1 MPLPLPENEASR
13 LGALWSYRILDTPPE
28 ERFDDLARLAAYVC
42 GTPIGLIGLID
53 NSREWFK
60 SRVGWEVSEIPRE
73 ASIGT
78 YAILQPEVLVVSDT
92 LKDKRFARYQ
102 MATRAGVRFYA
113 GAPLLT
119 PERYALGTLC
129 VMDHVPRALTEG
141 QGRMLWTLARQ
152 VMAHLEDQRGLG
164 SNPGTE
170 SHERYRR
177 FFESSVVGFY
187 RTTLDGQVLDCNPAF
202 VRIMGYGSREEL
214 LACHALE
221 FYFSS
226 SDRQDFLEQCRSLG
240 SLTNFASRL
249 RRKDGS
255 AVWVLE
261 NVKPVLGPDGAPTM
275 IEGTLVDISQQK
287 FAEMARSHAE
297 KALTD
302 SETRY
307 RRLFETAKDGI
318 LILDFQTGQI
328 ADVNPYL
335 IEMLGYT
342 HADFVGKKLWEIGPF
357 KDIPAARSAF
367 RELQQKGVIR
377 YEDLP
382 LETKDGRRISV
393 EFVSNVYNVD
403 GMRVAQCNIRDITE
417 RVRAEAALKMSETQH
432 RSLIDGAGHG
442 ICRAT
447 LEGRFVEVN
456 PALVAMLGY
465 SAAEEILKLNL
476 AQDVFAEPEEGLRL
490 MHKWQLIGKIDEEV
504 QWRRAD
510 QRLITVRLNVRVLGG
525 EQGMA
530 GLEVIAVD
538 VTERRAL
545 EEQMRQALKIEAV
558 GQLAGGMAHEFNNYL
573 GIVLGYS
580 DLLLEEAG
588 ATEGLRRNVAEIKA
602 ATQRAAS
609 LTRQLLA
616 LSRQQVLEPKVLDV
630 NAVVWE
636 THKLLRRLIP
646 ENIDLVPMLEP
657 NLQPVKVDPAQIQQ
671 ILINLVVNARDA
683 MPEGGKV
690 VIETANV
697 ELDEEY
703 AGRHIEVQP
712 GDYVMLAVSDNG
724 SGIDEPTQARIFEPF
739 FTTKQEGK
747 GTGLGLSTVYG
758 IVRQSG
764 GHITVESA
772 LGEGTR
778 FRIYLPPTA
787 TAELEVKAQEDETTP
802 MQTEILSGTETV
814 LVVEDQPALLRL
826 ISVCLG
832 KRGYT
837 VLAAEDGAE
846 ALRILENNPGEID
859 LVVSDIMMPKVNG
872 LELMKKA
879 TLLRPEMRFLF
890 ISGYAED
897 TIGRTAHLPPDAG
910 YLEKPF
916 LPIELARKV
925 RELLNESDAGRRGAG
940 KTA

>member
-1 MPLPLPENEASR
+1 MQSPLPGNEAGRSR
-13 LGALWSYRILDTPPE
+13 VLWNYRILDTPPE
-28 ERFDDLARLAAYVC
+28 ERFDDLVRVATYIC
-42 GTPIGLIGLID
+42 GTPIGLVGLID
-53 NSREWFK
+53 AGREWFK
-60 SRVGWEVSEIPRE
+60 SRVGWDLSEIPRE
-73 ASIGT
+73 ISFGT
-78 YAILQPEVLVVSDT
+78 HTITQPDVLIVSDT
-92 LKDKRFARYQ
+92 LKDERFVRNQ
-102 MATRAGVRFYA
+102 LATQAGVRFYA

-119 PERYALGTLC
+119 PEGYALGTLS
-129 VMDHVPRALTEG
+129 VMDYVPRALTG
-141 QGRMLWTLARQ
+141 VQTRILWALARQ
-152 VMAHLEDQRGLG
+152 VMAHLEDRRDLG
-164 SNPGTE
+164 SNPE
-170 SHERYRR
+170 RDSYERYRR

-187 RTTLDGQVLDCNPAF
+187 RTTLDGQLLDCNPAF
-202 VRIMGYGSREEL
+202 VRIMGYVSREEL

-221 FYFSS
+221 FYFSPS
-226 SDRQDFLEQCRSLG
+226 ERQEFLEQCLTLG

-255 AVWVLE
+255 SVWVLE
-261 NVKPVLGPDGAPTM
+261 NVETVPGRGGTPAM

-287 FAEMARSHAE
+287 SAETAHN
-297 KALTD
+297 KAQQALED

-318 LILDFQTGQI
+318 LILDFKTGQI
-328 ADVNPYL
+328 ADVNPFL

-342 HADFVGKKLWEIGPF
+342 HSEFVGKKLWEIGPF
-357 KDIPAARSAF
+357 KDIPASRSAF
-367 RELQQKGVIR
+367 SALQTKGVIR

-382 LETKDGRRISV
+382 LETKDGRRINV
-393 EFVSNVYNVD
+393 EFVSNVYPVD
-403 GMRVAQCNIRDITE
+403 GTQVVQCNVRDITE
-417 RVRAEAALKMSETQH
+417 RVQAEAALKISETHH
-432 RSLIDGAGHG
+432 RSVFEGAVHG
-442 ICRAT
+442 IYRGT
-447 LEGRFVEVN
+447 LDGRFLDVN

-465 SAAEEILKLNL
+465 SSTEEVLKLSVS
-476 AQDVFAEPEEGLRL
+476 QDVFAEPEEGLRL
-490 MHKWQLIGKIDEEV
+490 LHKWQVTAEIEEEV
-504 QWRRAD
+504 QWKRRD
-510 QRLITVRLNVRVLGG
+510 QRLITVRLSGRVLGS
-525 EQGMA
+525 EHQRPA
-530 GLEVIAVD
+530 GLEVIAED

-545 EEQMRQALKIEAV
+545 EEQLRQAQKIEPV

-580 DLLLEEAG
+580 ELLLEEAG
-588 ATEGLRRNVAEIKA
+588 TTEGLRRNVAEIKA
-602 ATQRAAS
+602 ATQRTAS

-616 LSRQQVLEPKVLDV
+616 LSRRQVLEPKVLDV

-646 ENIDLVPMLEP
+646 GNIDLVPVLEP
-657 NLQPVKVDPAQIQQ
+657 NLQQVKVDPAQIQQ

-683 MPEGGKV
+683 MPQGGKV

-703 AGRHIEVQP
+703 AGRHIEVRP
-712 GDYVMLAVSDNG
+712 GRYVMLAVSDNG
-724 SGIDEPTQARIFEPF
+724 SGIDEQTQARIFEPF
-739 FTTKQEGK
+739 FTTKQKGK

-772 LGEGTR
+772 LREGSR

-787 TAELEVKAQEDETTP
+787 VTELKVEDETP
-802 MQTEILSGTETV
+802 PLETEILSGTETV
-814 LVVEDQPALLRL
+814 LVVEDEPALRRL
-826 ISVCLG
+826 ISVSLE

-837 VLAAEDGAE
+837 VLAAEDGTE
-846 ALRILENNPGEID
+846 AIRILENNPGEID
-859 LVVSDIMMPKVNG
+859 LVVSDIMMPKLNG
-872 LELMKKA
+872 LELRKKA
-879 TLLRPEMRFLF
+879 TLLRPDMRFLF

-897 TIGRTAHLPPDAG
+897 TIGRTAHLPQDAG

-925 RELLNESDAGRRGAG
+925 RALLNETDVERGSTG

>member
-1 MPLPLPENEASR
+1 MQSPLPGNEAGRSR
-13 LGALWSYRILDTPPE
+13 VLWNYRILDTPPE
-28 ERFDDLARLAAYVC
+28 ERFDDLVRVATYIC
-42 GTPIGLIGLID
+42 GTPIGLVGLID
-53 NSREWFK
+53 AGREWFK
-60 SRVGWEVSEIPRE
+60 SRVGWDLSEIPRE
-73 ASIGT
+73 ISFGT
-78 YAILQPEVLVVSDT
+78 HTITQPDVLIVSDT
-92 LKDKRFARYQ
+92 LKDERFVRNQ
-102 MATRAGVRFYA
+102 LATQAGVRFYA

-119 PERYALGTLC
+119 PEGYALGTLS
-129 VMDHVPRALTEG
+129 VMDYVPRALTG
-141 QGRMLWTLARQ
+141 VQTRILWALARQ
-152 VMAHLEDQRGLG
+152 VMAHLEDRRDLG
-164 SNPGTE
+164 SNPE
-170 SHERYRR
+170 RDSYERYRR

-187 RTTLDGQVLDCNPAF
+187 RTTLDGQLLDCNPAF
-202 VRIMGYGSREEL
+202 VRIMGYVSREEL

-221 FYFSS
+221 FYFSPS
-226 SDRQDFLEQCRSLG
+226 ERQEFLEQCLTLG

-255 AVWVLE
+255 SVWVLE
-261 NVKPVLGPDGAPTM
+261 NVETVPGRGGTPAM

-287 FAEMARSHAE
+287 SAETAHN
-297 KALTD
+297 KAQQALED

-318 LILDFQTGQI
+318 LILDFKTGQI
-328 ADVNPYL
+328 ADVNPFL

-342 HADFVGKKLWEIGPF
+342 HSEFVGKKLWEIGPF
-357 KDIPAARSAF
+357 KDIPASRSAF
-367 RELQQKGVIR
+367 SALQTKGVIR

-382 LETKDGRRISV
+382 LETKDGRRINV
-393 EFVSNVYNVD
+393 EFVSNVYPVD
-403 GMRVAQCNIRDITE
+403 GTQVVQCNVRDITE
-417 RVRAEAALKMSETQH
+417 RVQAEAALKISETHH
-432 RSLIDGAGHG
+432 RSVFEGAVHG
-442 ICRAT
+442 IYRGT
-447 LEGRFVEVN
+447 LDGRFLDVN

-465 SAAEEILKLNL
+465 SSTEEVLKLSVSQN
-476 AQDVFAEPEEGLRL
+476 VFAEPEEGLRL
-490 MHKWQLIGKIDEEV
+490 LHKWQVTAEIEEEV
-504 QWRRAD
+504 QWKRRD
-510 QRLITVRLNVRVLGG
+510 QRLITVRLSGRVLGS
-525 EQGMA
+525 EHQRPA
-530 GLEVIAVD
+530 GLEVIAED

-545 EEQMRQALKIEAV
+545 EEQLRQAQKIEAV

-580 DLLLEEAG
+580 ELLLEEAG
-588 ATEGLRRNVAEIKA
+588 TTEGLRRNVAEIKA
-602 ATQRAAS
+602 ATQRTAS

-616 LSRQQVLEPKVLDV
+616 LSRRQVLEPKVLDV

-646 ENIDLVPMLEP
+646 GNIDLVPVLEP
-657 NLQPVKVDPAQIQQ
+657 NLQQVKVDPAQIQQ

-683 MPEGGKV
+683 MPQGGKV

-703 AGRHIEVQP
+703 AGRHIEVRP
-712 GDYVMLAVSDNG
+712 GRYVMLAVSDNG
-724 SGIDEPTQARIFEPF
+724 SGIDEQTQARIFEPF
-739 FTTKQEGK
+739 FTTKQKGK

-772 LGEGTR
+772 LREGSR

-787 TAELEVKAQEDETTP
+787 VTELKVEDETP
-802 MQTEILSGTETV
+802 PLETEILSGTETV
-814 LVVEDQPALLRL
+814 LVVEDEPALRRL
-826 ISVCLG
+826 ISVSLE

-837 VLAAEDGAE
+837 VLAAEDGTE
-846 ALRILENNPGEID
+846 AIRILENNPGEID
-859 LVVSDIMMPKVNG
+859 LVVSDIMMPKLNG
-872 LELMKKA
+872 LELRKKA
-879 TLLRPEMRFLF
+879 TLLRPDMRFLF

-897 TIGRTAHLPPDAG
+897 TIGRTAHLPQDAG

-925 RELLNESDAGRRGAG
+925 RALLNETDVERGSTG

>member
-1 MPLPLPENEASR
+1 MQSPLPGNEAGRSR
-13 LGALWSYRILDTPPE
+13 VLWNYRILDTPPE
-28 ERFDDLARLAAYVC
+28 ERFDDLVRVATYIC
-42 GTPIGLIGLID
+42 GTPIGLVGLID
-53 NSREWFK
+53 AGREWFK
-60 SRVGWEVSEIPRE
+60 SRVGWDLSEIPRE
-73 ASIGT
+73 ISFGT
-78 YAILQPEVLVVSDT
+78 HTITQPDVLIVSDT
-92 LKDKRFARYQ
+92 LKDERFVRNQ
-102 MATRAGVRFYA
+102 LATQAGVRFYA

-119 PERYALGTLC
+119 PEGYALGTLS
-129 VMDHVPRALTEG
+129 VMDYVPRALTG
-141 QGRMLWTLARQ
+141 VQTRILWALARQ
-152 VMAHLEDQRGLG
+152 VMAHLEDRRDLG
-164 SNPGTE
+164 SNPE
-170 SHERYRR
+170 RDSYERYRR

-187 RTTLDGQVLDCNPAF
+187 RTTLDGQLLDCNPAF
-202 VRIMGYGSREEL
+202 VRIMGYVSREEL

-221 FYFSS
+221 FYFSPS
-226 SDRQDFLEQCRSLG
+226 ERQEFLEQCLTLG

-255 AVWVLE
+255 SVWVLE
-261 NVKPVLGPDGAPTM
+261 NVETVPGRGGTPAM

-287 FAEMARSHAE
+287 SAETAHN
-297 KALTD
+297 KAQQALED

-318 LILDFQTGQI
+318 LILDFKTGQI
-328 ADVNPYL
+328 ADVNPFL

-342 HADFVGKKLWEIGPF
+342 HREFVGKKLWEIGPF
-357 KDIPAARSAF
+357 KDIPASRSAF
-367 RELQQKGVIR
+367 SALQTKGVIR

-382 LETKDGRRISV
+382 LETKDGRRINV
-393 EFVSNVYNVD
+393 EFVSNVYPVD
-403 GMRVAQCNIRDITE
+403 GTQVVQCNVRDITE
-417 RVRAEAALKMSETQH
+417 RVQAEAALKISETHH
-432 RSLIDGAGHG
+432 RSVFEGAVHG
-442 ICRAT
+442 IYRGT
-447 LEGRFVEVN
+447 LDGRFLDVN

-465 SAAEEILKLNL
+465 SSTEEVLKLSVS
-476 AQDVFAEPEEGLRL
+476 QDVFAEPEEGLRL
-490 MHKWQLIGKIDEEV
+490 LHKWQVTAEIEEEV
-504 QWRRAD
+504 QWKRRD
-510 QRLITVRLNVRVLGG
+510 QRLITVRLSGRVLRT
-525 EQGMA
+525 ENQRAA
-530 GLEVIAVD
+530 GLEVIAED

-545 EEQMRQALKIEAV
+545 EEQLRQAQKIEAV

-580 DLLLEEAG
+580 ELLLEEAG
-588 ATEGLRRNVAEIKA
+588 TTEGLRRNVAEIKA
-602 ATQRAAS
+602 ATQRTAS

-616 LSRQQVLEPKVLDV
+616 LSRRQVLEPKVLDV

-646 ENIDLVPMLEP
+646 GNIDLVPVLEP
-657 NLQPVKVDPAQIQQ
+657 NLQQVKVDPAQIQQ

-683 MPEGGKV
+683 MPQGGKV

-703 AGRHIEVQP
+703 AGRHIEVRP
-712 GDYVMLAVSDNG
+712 GRYVMLAVSDNG
-724 SGIDEPTQARIFEPF
+724 SGIDEQTQARIFEPF
-739 FTTKQEGK
+739 FTTKQKGK

-772 LGEGTR
+772 LREGSR

-787 TAELEVKAQEDETTP
+787 VTELKVEDETP
-802 MQTEILSGTETV
+802 PLETEILSGTETV
-814 LVVEDQPALLRL
+814 LVVEDEPALRRL
-826 ISVCLG
+826 ISVSLE

-837 VLAAEDGAE
+837 VLAAEDGTE
-846 ALRILENNPGEID
+846 AIRILENNPGEID
-859 LVVSDIMMPKVNG
+859 LVVSDIMMPKLNG
-872 LELMKKA
+872 LELRKKA
-879 TLLRPEMRFLF
+879 TLLRPDMRFLF

-897 TIGRTAHLPPDAG
+897 TIGRTTHLPQDAG

-925 RELLNESDAGRRGAG
+925 RALLNETDVERGSTG

>member
-1 MPLPLPENEASR
+1 MQWPVPENEAGR
-13 LGALWSYRILDTPPE
+13 VDALRSYRILDTPDE
-28 ERFDDLARLAAYVC
+28 EGFDDLARLAAYVC

-53 NSREWFK
+53 SNREWFK
-60 SRVGWEVSEIPRE
+60 SRVGWDVSEIPRE

-78 YAILQPEVLVVSDT
+78 YAILQHDVLIVSDT
-92 LKDKRFARYQ
+92 LKDKRFTGNQ
-102 MATRAGVRFYA
+102 LATRAGVRFYA
-113 GAPLLT
+113 AAPLLT
-119 PERYALGTLC
+119 SERYALGTLC
-129 VMDHVPRALTEG
+129 VMDHVPRALTG
-141 QGRMLWTLARQ
+141 GRGRILWTLARQ
-152 VMAHLEDQRGLG
+152 VMAHLEDQRGMR

-170 SHERYRR
+170 SYERYRR

-214 LACHALE
+214 LACHAME
-221 FYFSS
+221 FYFSPT
-226 SDRQDFLEQCRSLG
+226 DRQEFLEQARSLG
-240 SLTNFASRL
+240 SLTNFESRL

-261 NVKPVLGPDGAPTM
+261 NVNPVMGLEGPPVT
-275 IEGTLVDISQQK
+275 IEGTLVDISPQK
-287 FAEMARSHAE
+287 FAEAAHSQAQQ
-297 KALTD
+297 ALED

-318 LILDFQTGQI
+318 LILDFKTGQI
-328 ADVNPYL
+328 VDVNPFL

-342 HADFVGKKLWEIGPF
+342 HGEFVGKKLWEIGPF
-357 KDIPAARSAF
+357 KDISASQSAF
-367 RELQQKGVIR
+367 SELQTKGVIR

-382 LETKDGRRISV
+382 LETKDGRRINV
-393 EFVSNVYNVD
+393 EFVSNVYPVD
-403 GMRVAQCNIRDITE
+403 GTQVVQCNIRDITK
-417 RVRAEAALKMSETQH
+417 RARAEAALKISETQH
-432 RSLIDGAGHG
+432 RSVFEGAVHG
-442 ICRAT
+442 IYRAT
-447 LEGRFVEVN
+447 LEGRFLEVN
-456 PALVAMLGY
+456 PALAAMLGY
-465 SAAEEILKLNL
+465 SSAEEVLKLSV
-476 AQDVFAEPEEGLRL
+476 AQDVFNEPEEGLRL
-490 MHKWQLIGKIDEEV
+490 LHKWQLTGKIEEEV

-510 QRLITVRLNVRVLGG
+510 QRLITVRLNGRVLGSD
-525 EQGMA
+525 QKMA
-530 GLEVIAVD
+530 GIEVIAED

-545 EEQMRQALKIEAV
+545 EEQLRQAQKIEAV

-609 LTRQLLA
+609 LTRKLLA
-616 LSRQQVLEPKVLDV
+616 LSRRQVLEPKVLDV
-630 NAVVWE
+630 NAAVWE

-646 ENIDLVPMLEP
+646 GNIDLVPVLEP
-657 NLQPVKVDPAQIQQ
+657 NLSPVRVDPAQIQQ

-683 MPEGGKV
+683 MPQGGKV

-712 GDYVMLAVSDNG
+712 GSYVMLAVNDNG
-724 SGIDEPTQARIFEPF
+724 SGIDAQTQARIFEPF

-764 GHITVESA
+764 GHITVDSA
-772 LGEGTR
+772 LREGTR
-778 FRIYLPPTA
+778 FCVYLPSTA
-787 TAELEVKAQEDETTP
+787 ATELTVEDETPP
-802 MQTEILSGTETV
+802 MQTEVLAGTETV
-814 LVVEDQPALLRL
+814 LVVEDDPALRRL
-826 ISVCLG
+826 ISVSLE

-837 VLAAEDGAE
+837 VLVAEDGTE
-846 ALRILENNPGEID
+846 AIRILESNPGKID
-859 LVVSDIMMPKVNG
+859 LVVSDIMMPKLNG
-872 LELMKKA
+872 LELRKKA
-879 TLLRPEMRFLF
+879 ILLRPEMRFLL

-897 TIGRTAHLPPDAG
+897 TIGETAHLPQDAG

-925 RELLNESDAGRRGAG
+925 RALLNDSDAGRDSTG

>member
-1 MPLPLPENEASR
+1 MQSPLPGNEAGRSR
-13 LGALWSYRILDTPPE
+13 VLWNYRILDTPPE
-28 ERFDDLARLAAYVC
+28 ERFDDLVRVATYIC
-42 GTPIGLIGLID
+42 GTPIGLVGLID
-53 NSREWFK
+53 AGREWFK
-60 SRVGWEVSEIPRE
+60 SRVGWDLSEIPRE
-73 ASIGT
+73 ISFGT
-78 YAILQPEVLVVSDT
+78 HTITQPDVLIVSDT
-92 LKDKRFARYQ
+92 LKDERFVRNQ
-102 MATRAGVRFYA
+102 LATQAGVRFYA

-119 PERYALGTLC
+119 PEGYALGTLS
-129 VMDHVPRALTEG
+129 VMDYVPRALTG
-141 QGRMLWTLARQ
+141 VQTRILWALARQ
-152 VMAHLEDQRGLG
+152 VMAHLEDRRDLG
-164 SNPGTE
+164 SNPE
-170 SHERYRR
+170 RDSYERYRR

-187 RTTLDGQVLDCNPAF
+187 RTTLDGQLLDCNPAF
-202 VRIMGYGSREEL
+202 VRIMGYVSREEL

-221 FYFSS
+221 FYFSPS
-226 SDRQDFLEQCRSLG
+226 ERQEFLEQCLTLG

-255 AVWVLE
+255 SVWVLE
-261 NVKPVLGPDGAPTM
+261 NVETVPGRGGTPTM

-287 FAEMARSHAE
+287 SAETAHN
-297 KALTD
+297 KAQQALED

-318 LILDFQTGQI
+318 LILDFKTGQI
-328 ADVNPYL
+328 ADVNPFL

-342 HADFVGKKLWEIGPF
+342 HSEFVGKKLWEIGPF
-357 KDIPAARSAF
+357 KDIPASRSAF
-367 RELQQKGVIR
+367 SALQTKGVIR

-382 LETKDGRRISV
+382 LETKDGRRINV
-393 EFVSNVYNVD
+393 EFVSNVYPVD
-403 GMRVAQCNIRDITE
+403 GTQVVQCNVRDITE
-417 RVRAEAALKMSETQH
+417 RVQAEAALKISETHH
-432 RSLIDGAGHG
+432 RSVFEGAVHG
-442 ICRAT
+442 IYRGT
-447 LEGRFVEVN
+447 LDGRFLDVN

-465 SAAEEILKLNL
+465 SSTEEVLKLSVS
-476 AQDVFAEPEEGLRL
+476 QDVFAEPEEGLRL
-490 MHKWQLIGKIDEEV
+490 LHKWQVTAEIEEEV
-504 QWRRAD
+504 QWKRRD
-510 QRLITVRLNVRVLGG
+510 QRLITVRLSGRVLGS
-525 EQGMA
+525 EHQRPA
-530 GLEVIAVD
+530 GLEVIAED

-545 EEQMRQALKIEAV
+545 EEQLRQAQKIEAV

-580 DLLLEEAG
+580 ELLLEEAG
-588 ATEGLRRNVAEIKA
+588 TTEGLRRNVAEIKA
-602 ATQRAAS
+602 ATQRTAS

-616 LSRQQVLEPKVLDV
+616 LSRRQVLEPKVLDV

-646 ENIDLVPMLEP
+646 GNIDLVPVLEP
-657 NLQPVKVDPAQIQQ
+657 NLQQVKVDPAQIQQ

-683 MPEGGKV
+683 MPQGGKV

-703 AGRHIEVQP
+703 AGRHIEVRP
-712 GDYVMLAVSDNG
+712 GRYVMLAVSDNG
-724 SGIDEPTQARIFEPF
+724 SGIDEQTQARIFEPF
-739 FTTKQEGK
+739 FTTKQKGK

-772 LGEGTR
+772 LREGSR

-787 TAELEVKAQEDETTP
+787 VTELKVEDETP
-802 MQTEILSGTETV
+802 PLETEILSGTETV
-814 LVVEDQPALLRL
+814 LVVEDEPALRRL
-826 ISVCLG
+826 ISVSLE

-837 VLAAEDGAE
+837 VLAAEDGTE
-846 ALRILENNPGEID
+846 AIRILENNPGEID
-859 LVVSDIMMPKVNG
+859 LVVSDIMMPKLNG
-872 LELMKKA
+872 LELRKKA
-879 TLLRPEMRFLF
+879 TLLRPDMRFLF

-897 TIGRTAHLPPDAG
+897 TIGRTTHLPQDAG

-925 RELLNESDAGRRGAG
+925 RALLNETDVERGSTG

>member
-1 MPLPLPENEASR
+1 MQSPLPENEVGR
-13 LGALWSYRILDTPPE
+13 VEALRNYRILDTPTE

-53 NSREWFK
+53 SSREWFK
-60 SRVGWEVSEIPRE
+60 SRVGWDVSEIPRE
-73 ASIGT
+73 VSIGT
-78 YAILQPEVLVVSDT
+78 YAILQHDVLIVSDT
-92 LKDKRFARYQ
+92 LKDIRFAKNQ
-102 MATRAGVRFYA
+102 LATQAGVRFYA

-119 PERYALGTLC
+119 PEGYALGTLC
-129 VMDHVPRALTEG
+129 VMDPVPRALTEG
-141 QGRMLWTLARQ
+141 QGRILWALARQ
-152 VMAHLEDQRGLG
+152 VMAHLEAQRDLG
-164 SNPGTE
+164 SNPGRE
-170 SHERYRR
+170 SYERYRR

-202 VRIMGYGSREEL
+202 VRIMGYASREEL

-221 FYFSS
+221 FYFSPGE
-226 SDRQDFLEQCRSLG
+226 RQDFLEQCLSLG

-255 AVWVLE
+255 SVWVLE
-261 NVKPVLGPDGAPTM
+261 NVEPVLGQEGTPAM

-287 FAEMARSHAE
+287 FAEAAHNQAQQ
-297 KALTD
+297 ALAD

-318 LILDFQTGQI
+318 LILDFKTGQI
-328 ADVNPYL
+328 ADVNPFL

-342 HADFVGKKLWEIGPF
+342 HEEFVGKKLWEIGLF
-357 KDIPAARSAF
+357 KDILASRSAF
-367 RELQQKGVIR
+367 SELQTNRIIR

-382 LETKDGRRISV
+382 LETKDGRQINV
-393 EFVSNVYNVD
+393 EFISNVYPVD
-403 GMRVAQCNIRDITE
+403 GTQVVQCNIRDITE
-417 RVRAEAALKMSETQH
+417 RVRAEAALKISETHH
-432 RSLIDGAGHG
+432 RSVFEGAVHG
-442 ICRAT
+442 IYRGT
-447 LEGRFVEVN
+447 LDGRFPEVN
-456 PALVAMLGY
+456 PALVDMLGY
-465 SAAEEILKLNL
+465 SSAEEVLKLSVS
-476 AQDVFAEPEEGLRL
+476 QDVFNDPEEGLRL
-490 MHKWQLIGKIDEEV
+490 LHKWQLTVEIEEEV
-504 QWRRAD
+504 QWKRRD
-510 QRLITVRLNVRVLGG
+510 QRLITVRLSGRVLCA
-525 EQGMA
+525 ENHRAA
-530 GLEVIAVD
+530 GLEVIAEN
-538 VTERRAL
+538 VTETRAL
-545 EEQMRQALKIEAV
+545 EEQLRQAQKIEAV

-580 DLLLEEAG
+580 ELLLEEAG
-588 ATEGLRRNVAEIKA
+588 TTEGLRRNVAEIKA

-609 LTRQLLA
+609 VTRQLLA
-616 LSRQQVLEPKVLDV
+616 LSRRQVLEPRVLDV

-646 ENIDLVPMLEP
+646 GNIDLVPVLEP

-683 MPEGGKV
+683 MPQGGKV

-712 GDYVMLAVSDNG
+712 GRYVMLAVSDNG
-724 SGIDEPTQARIFEPF
+724 SGIDEHTKARIFEPF

-772 LGEGTR
+772 LREGTR

-787 TAELEVKAQEDETTP
+787 VTELKVEDETPP
-802 MQTEILSGTETV
+802 MQTENLSGIETV
-814 LVVEDQPALLRL
+814 LVVEDEPALRRL
-826 ISVCLG
+826 ISVSLE

-837 VLAAEDGAE
+837 VLVAEDGTE
-846 ALRILENNPGEID
+846 AIRILENNPGEID
-859 LVVSDIMMPKVNG
+859 LVISDIMMPRLNG
-872 LELMKKA
+872 LELQKKA
-879 TLLRPEMRFLF
+879 ILLRPEMRFLF

-897 TIGRTAHLPPDAG
+897 TIGRTAHLPQDAG

-925 RELLNESDAGRRGAG
+925 RALLNESDTGRGSTG

>member
-1 MPLPLPENEASR
+1 MQSPLPGNEAGRSR
-13 LGALWSYRILDTPPE
+13 VLWNYRILDTPPE
-28 ERFDDLARLAAYVC
+28 ERFDDLVRVATYIC
-42 GTPIGLIGLID
+42 GTPIGLVGLID
-53 NSREWFK
+53 AGREWFK
-60 SRVGWEVSEIPRE
+60 SRVGWDLSEIPRE
-73 ASIGT
+73 ISFGT
-78 YAILQPEVLVVSDT
+78 HTITQPDVLIVSDT
-92 LKDKRFARYQ
+92 LKDERFVRNQ
-102 MATRAGVRFYA
+102 LATQAGVRFYA

-119 PERYALGTLC
+119 PEGYALGTLS
-129 VMDHVPRALTEG
+129 VMDYVPRALTG
-141 QGRMLWTLARQ
+141 VQTRILWALARQ
-152 VMAHLEDQRGLG
+152 VMAHLEDRRDLG
-164 SNPGTE
+164 SNPE
-170 SHERYRR
+170 RDSYERYRR

-187 RTTLDGQVLDCNPAF
+187 RTTLDGQLLDCNPAF
-202 VRIMGYGSREEL
+202 VRIMGYVSREEL

-221 FYFSS
+221 FYFSPS
-226 SDRQDFLEQCRSLG
+226 ERQEFLEQCLTLG

-255 AVWVLE
+255 SVWVLE
-261 NVKPVLGPDGAPTM
+261 NVETVPGRGGTPAM

-287 FAEMARSHAE
+287 SAETAHN
-297 KALTD
+297 KAQQALED

-318 LILDFQTGQI
+318 LILDFKTGQI
-328 ADVNPYL
+328 ADVNPFL

-342 HADFVGKKLWEIGPF
+342 HSEFVGKKLWEIGPF
-357 KDIPAARSAF
+357 KDIPASRSAF
-367 RELQQKGVIR
+367 SALQTKGVIR

-382 LETKDGRRISV
+382 LETKDGRRINV
-393 EFVSNVYNVD
+393 EFVSNVYPVD
-403 GMRVAQCNIRDITE
+403 GTQVVQCNVRDITE
-417 RVRAEAALKMSETQH
+417 RVQAEAALKISETHH
-432 RSLIDGAGHG
+432 RSVFEGAVHG
-442 ICRAT
+442 IYRGT
-447 LEGRFVEVN
+447 LDGRFLDVN

-465 SAAEEILKLNL
+465 SSTEEVLKLSVS
-476 AQDVFAEPEEGLRL
+476 QDVFAEPEEGLRL
-490 MHKWQLIGKIDEEV
+490 LHKWQVTAEIEEEV
-504 QWRRAD
+504 QWKRRD
-510 QRLITVRLNVRVLGG
+510 QRLITVRLSGRVLRT
-525 EQGMA
+525 ENQRAA
-530 GLEVIAVD
+530 GLEVIAED

-545 EEQMRQALKIEAV
+545 EEQLRQAQKIEAV

-580 DLLLEEAG
+580 ELLLEEAG
-588 ATEGLRRNVAEIKA
+588 TTEGLRRNVAEIKA
-602 ATQRAAS
+602 ATQRTAS

-616 LSRQQVLEPKVLDV
+616 LSRRQVLEPKVLDV

-646 ENIDLVPMLEP
+646 GNIDLVPVLEP
-657 NLQPVKVDPAQIQQ
+657 NLQQVKVDPAQIQQ

-683 MPEGGKV
+683 MPQGGKV

-703 AGRHIEVQP
+703 AGRHIEVRP
-712 GDYVMLAVSDNG
+712 GRYVMMAVSDNG
-724 SGIDEPTQARIFEPF
+724 SGIDEQTQARIFEPF
-739 FTTKQEGK
+739 FTTKQKGK

-772 LGEGTR
+772 LREGSR

-787 TAELEVKAQEDETTP
+787 VTELKVEDETP
-802 MQTEILSGTETV
+802 PLETEILSGTETV
-814 LVVEDQPALLRL
+814 LVVEDEPALRRL
-826 ISVCLG
+826 ISVSLE

-837 VLAAEDGAE
+837 VLAAEDGTE
-846 ALRILENNPGEID
+846 AIRILENNPGEID
-859 LVVSDIMMPKVNG
+859 LVVSDIMMPKLNG
-872 LELMKKA
+872 LELRKKA
-879 TLLRPEMRFLF
+879 TLLRPDMRFLF

-897 TIGRTAHLPPDAG
+897 TIGRTAHLPQDAG

-925 RELLNESDAGRRGAG
+925 RALLNETDVERGSTG

>member
-1 MPLPLPENEASR
+1 MQSPLPGDEAARSR
-13 LGALWSYRILDTPPE
+13 VLWNYRILDTPPE
-28 ERFDDLARLAAYVC
+28 ERFDDLVRVATYIC
-42 GTPIGLIGLID
+42 GTPIGLVGLID
-53 NSREWFK
+53 ASREWFK
-60 SRVGWEVSEIPRE
+60 SKVGWDVSEIPRE
-73 ASIGT
+73 ISFGT
-78 YAILQPEVLVVSDT
+78 HTIRQPDVLIVSDT
-92 LKDKRFARYQ
+92 LKDIRFVNNQLAAQ
-102 MATRAGVRFYA
+102 AGVRFYA

-119 PERYALGTLC
+119 PEGYALGTLS
-129 VMDHVPRALTEG
+129 VMDYVPRALTEM
-141 QGRMLWTLARQ
+141 QTRILWALARQ
-152 VMAHLEDQRGLG
+152 VMAHLQDRLGLG
-164 SNPGTE
+164 ANPAME
-170 SHERYRR
+170 SYECYRR
-177 FFESSVVGFY
+177 FFETSVVGFY

-202 VRIMGYGSREEL
+202 VQIMGYASREEL
-214 LACHALE
+214 LACHALD
-221 FYFSS
+221 FYFSPS
-226 SDRQDFLEQCRSLG
+226 ERQDFLEQCRSLG

-255 AVWVLE
+255 SVWVLE
-261 NVKPVLGPDGAPTM
+261 NVEPVPRQDGTPAM

-287 FAEMARSHAE
+287 FAEAARNQVQ
-297 KALTD
+297 KALED

-318 LILDFQTGQI
+318 LILDFKTGQI
-328 ADVNPYL
+328 ADVNPFL

-342 HADFVGKKLWEIGPF
+342 HGEFVGKKLWEIGPF
-357 KDIPAARSAF
+357 KDISASRSAF
-367 RELQQKGVIR
+367 SELQTKGVIR

-382 LETKDGRRISV
+382 LETKNGRRINV
-393 EFVSNVYNVD
+393 EFVSNVYPVD
-403 GMRVAQCNIRDITE
+403 GTQVVQCNIRDITE
-417 RVRAEAALKMSETQH
+417 RVRAEAALKISETHH
-432 RSLIDGAGHG
+432 RSVFEGAVHG
-442 ICRAT
+442 IYRST
-447 LEGRFVEVN
+447 LDGRFLDVN

-465 SAAEEILKLNL
+465 SSAEEVLKLSV
-476 AQDVFAEPEEGLRL
+476 AQDVFSEPEEGLRL
-490 MHKWQLIGKIDEEV
+490 LHKWQLTAEIEEEV
-504 QWRRAD
+504 QWKRRD
-510 QRLITVRLNVRVLGG
+510 QRLITVRLSGRVLCA
-525 EQGMA
+525 ENRRAA
-530 GLEVIAVD
+530 GLEVIAEN

-545 EEQMRQALKIEAV
+545 EEQLREAQKIEAV

-580 DLLLEEAG
+580 ELLLEEAG
-588 ATEGLRRNVAEIKA
+588 TTEGLRRNVAEIKA

-609 LTRQLLA
+609 VTRQLLA
-616 LSRQQVLEPKVLDV
+616 LSRRQVLEPRVLDI

-636 THKLLRRLIP
+636 THKLLRRVIP
-646 ENIDLVPMLEP
+646 ENIDLVPVLEP

-683 MPEGGKV
+683 MPQGGKV

-712 GDYVMLAVSDNG
+712 GRYVMLAVSDNG
-724 SGIDEPTQARIFEPF
+724 PGIDAQTQARVFEPF

-772 LGEGTR
+772 LREGTR

-787 TAELEVKAQEDETTP
+787 VTELKVEDETPP
-802 MQTEILSGTETV
+802 MQSEVLAGTETV
-814 LVVEDQPALLRL
+814 LVVEDEPALRRL
-826 ISVCLG
+826 ISVSLE

-837 VLAAEDGAE
+837 VLAAEDGTE
-846 ALRILENNPGEID
+846 AIRILENNRGEID
-859 LVVSDIMMPKVNG
+859 LVVSDIMMPKLNG
-872 LELMKKA
+872 LELRKKA
-879 TLLRPEMRFLF
+879 ILLQPEMRFLF

-897 TIGRTAHLPPDAG
+897 TIGRTALLPQDAG

-916 LPIELARKV
+916 LPIELGRKV
-925 RELLNESDAGRRGAG
+925 RALLNESDAGRGCTG

>member
-1 MPLPLPENEASR
+1 MQLPLPGNEAGR
-13 LGALWSYRILDTPPE
+13 VGALRSYRILDTPAE
-28 ERFDDLARLAAYVC
+28 ERFDDLARLAAYVS

-53 NSREWFK
+53 SSREWFK
-60 SRVGWEVSEIPRE
+60 STVGWDVSEIPRE
-73 ASIGT
+73 VSFGT
-78 YAILQPEVLVVSDT
+78 YSILQPDVLIVSDT
-92 LKDKRFARYQ
+92 LKDERFVTNQ
-102 MATRAGVRFYA
+102 LVTRAGVRFYA

-119 PERYALGTLC
+119 PEGYALGTLC

-141 QGRMLWTLARQ
+141 QGRILWILARQ

-164 SNPGTE
+164 SNPAPE
-170 SHERYRR
+170 PHDYYRR

-202 VRIMGYGSREEL
+202 VRIMGYASREEL

-221 FYFSS
+221 FYFSP
-226 SDRQDFLEQCRSLG
+226 SDRQDFIEQCRNLR
-240 SLTNFASRL
+240 SLTNFESRL

-261 NVKPVLGPDGAPTM
+261 NVEPVMGPEGSPVM
-275 IEGTLVDISQQK
+275 IEGTLVDISPQK
-287 FAEMARSHAE
+287 FAEVARNRAQE
-297 KALTD
+297 ALKN

-318 LILDFQTGQI
+318 LILDFETGQI
-328 ADVNPYL
+328 TDVNPFL

-342 HADFVGKKLWEIGPF
+342 HSEFVGKKLWEVGLF
-357 KDIPAARSAF
+357 RDTAASRSAF
-367 RELQQKGVIR
+367 SDLQTQGIIR

-382 LETKDGRRISV
+382 LETKDGRRIQV
-393 EFVSNVYNVD
+393 EFVSNVYTVNGTQV
-403 GMRVAQCNIRDITE
+403 VQCNVRDITE
-417 RVRAEAALKMSETQH
+417 RVRAEAALKISETHH
-432 RSLIDGAGHG
+432 RSVFEGAVHG
-442 ICRAT
+442 IYRAT

-465 SAAEEILKLNL
+465 SSAEEVLKLSL
-476 AQDVFAEPEEGLRL
+476 AQGVFAEPEEGLRL
-490 MHKWQLIGKIDEEV
+490 LQKWQLTREIEEEV
-504 QWRRAD
+504 QWRRQD
-510 QRLITVRLNVRVLGG
+510 QRLITVRLNGRVLGSDQNTA
-525 EQGMA
+525 E
-530 GLEVIAVD
+530 LEVIAED

-545 EEQMRQALKIEAV
+545 EAQLRQAQKIEAV

-580 DLLLEEAG
+580 ELLLEEAD

-616 LSRQQVLEPKVLDV
+616 LSRRQVLEPKILDV

-646 ENIDLVPMLEP
+646 ANIDLVPVLEP
-657 NLQPVKVDPAQIQQ
+657 NLQSVKVDPAQIQQ

-683 MPEGGKV
+683 MPQGGKV

-697 ELDEEY
+697 ELDQEY

-712 GDYVMLAVSDNG
+712 GRYVMLAVSDNG
-724 SGIDEPTQARIFEPF
+724 SGIDEHTQTRIFEPF
-739 FTTKQEGK
+739 FTTKQEDK
-747 GTGLGLSTVYG
+747 GTGLGLSMVYG

-764 GHITVESA
+764 GHITVEST
-772 LGEGTR
+772 LREGTR
-778 FRIYLPPTA
+778 FRIYLPPAAVT
-787 TAELEVKAQEDETTP
+787 ELKVEEETP
-802 MQTEILSGTETV
+802 IQTEVIAGTETL
-814 LVVEDQPALLRL
+814 LVVEDAPVLRRL
-826 ISVCLG
+826 ISVSLE

-837 VLAAEDGAE
+837 VLAAEDGTE
-846 ALRILENNPGEID
+846 AIRILENNPGKID
-859 LVVSDIMMPKVNG
+859 LVISDIMMPKLNG
-872 LELMKKA
+872 LELRKKA
-879 TLLRPEMRFLF
+879 ILLRPEMRFLF

-897 TIGRTAHLPPDAG
+897 TIGWTAHLPQDVG

-916 LPIELARKV
+916 LPIELERKV
-925 RELLNESDAGRRGAG
+925 RAQLNESDARRASTD
-940 KTA
+940 KVA

>member
-1 MPLPLPENEASR
+1 MQSPLPGNEAGR
-13 LGALWSYRILDTPPE
+13 VGALWNYRILDTPPE

-42 GTPIGLIGLID
+42 GTPIGLVGLID
-53 NSREWFK
+53 SSREWFK
-60 SRVGWEVSEIPRE
+60 SRVGWDVSEIPRGV
-73 ASIGT
+73 SFCT
-78 YAILQPEVLVVSDT
+78 HTILQPDVLIVSDT
-92 LKDKRFARYQ
+92 LKDQRFARNQ
-102 MATRAGVRFYA
+102 LTTRAGVRFYA
-113 GAPLLT
+113 GVPLLT
-119 PERYALGTLC
+119 PEGYALGALC

-141 QGRMLWTLARQ
+141 QGRILWALARQ
-152 VMAHLEDQRGLG
+152 VMAHLEDQRNLG
-164 SNPGTE
+164 SNPGRE
-170 SHERYRR
+170 SYERYRW

-202 VRIMGYGSREEL
+202 VRIMGYASREEL
-214 LACHALE
+214 LACHASE
-221 FYFSS
+221 FYFSPS
-226 SDRQDFLEQCRSLG
+226 ERHDFLEQCRSLG

-255 AVWVLE
+255 AVWVME
-261 NVKPVLGPDGAPTM
+261 NVEPVLGQDGAPAM

-287 FAEMARSHAE
+287 SAEAAHNQVQQ
-297 KALTD
+297 ALED

-318 LILDFQTGQI
+318 LILDFKTGQI
-328 ADVNPYL
+328 VDVNPFL

-342 HADFVGKKLWEIGPF
+342 HSEFVGKKLWEIGLF
-357 KDIPAARSAF
+357 KDIPASRSAF
-367 RELQQKGVIR
+367 GELQTKGVIR

-382 LETKDGRRISV
+382 LETKDGRQINV
-393 EFVSNVYNVD
+393 EFVSNVYPVD
-403 GMRVAQCNIRDITE
+403 GTQVVQCNIRDITE
-417 RVRAEAALKMSETQH
+417 RVRAEAALKISETHH
-432 RSLIDGAGHG
+432 RSVFEGAVHG
-442 ICRAT
+442 IYRAT

-456 PALVAMLGY
+456 PALVSMLGY
-465 SAAEEILKLNL
+465 SSAEEVLKLSL
-476 AQDVFAEPEEGLRL
+476 AQGVFAEPEEGVRL
-490 MHKWQLIGKIDEEV
+490 LHKWPQTGKIEEEV
-504 QWRRAD
+504 QWRRRD
-510 QRLITVRLNVRVLGG
+510 QRLITVRLSGRVLGT
-525 EQGMA
+525 ENQRAA
-530 GLEVIAVD
+530 GLEVIAED

-545 EEQMRQALKIEAV
+545 EEQLRQALKIEAV

-580 DLLLEEAG
+580 ELLLEEAG
-588 ATEGLRRNVAEIKA
+588 ATEGLRRNVAEIKG

-616 LSRQQVLEPKVLDV
+616 LSRQQVLEPRVLDV
-630 NAVVWE
+630 NTVVWE

-646 ENIDLVPMLEP
+646 GNIDLVPVLEP
-657 NLQPVKVDPAQIQQ
+657 SLQPVKVDPAQIQQ

-683 MPEGGKV
+683 MLQGGKV

-712 GDYVMLAVSDNG
+712 GRYVMLAVSDNG
-724 SGIDEPTQARIFEPF
+724 SGIDEQTQARIFEPF

-772 LGEGTR
+772 LREGTR

-787 TAELEVKAQEDETTP
+787 VTELKVEDETPP
-802 MQTEILSGTETV
+802 MQTEVLSGTETV
-814 LVVEDQPALLRL
+814 LVVEDERALRRL
-826 ISVCLG
+826 ISMSLE

-837 VLAAEDGAE
+837 VLAAEDGTE

-859 LVVSDIMMPKVNG
+859 LVVSDIMMPKLNG
-872 LELMKKA
+872 LELREKA

-897 TIGRTAHLPPDAG
+897 TIGRTSHLPQDAG

-925 RELLNESDAGRRGAG
+925 RALLNESDAGRGSTG

>member
-1 MPLPLPENEASR
+1 MQSPLPGNEAGRSR
-13 LGALWSYRILDTPPE
+13 VLWNYRILDTPPE
-28 ERFDDLARLAAYVC
+28 ERFDDLVRVATYIC
-42 GTPIGLIGLID
+42 GTPIGLVGLID
-53 NSREWFK
+53 AGREWFK
-60 SRVGWEVSEIPRE
+60 SRVGWDLSEIPRE
-73 ASIGT
+73 ISFGT
-78 YAILQPEVLVVSDT
+78 HTITQPDVLIVSDT
-92 LKDKRFARYQ
+92 LKDERFVRNQ
-102 MATRAGVRFYA
+102 LATQAGVRFYA

-119 PERYALGTLC
+119 PEGYALGTLS
-129 VMDHVPRALTEG
+129 VMDYVPRALTG
-141 QGRMLWTLARQ
+141 VQTRILWALARQ
-152 VMAHLEDQRGLG
+152 VMAHLEDRRDLG
-164 SNPGTE
+164 SNPE
-170 SHERYRR
+170 RDSYERYRR

-187 RTTLDGQVLDCNPAF
+187 RTTLDGQLLDCNPAF
-202 VRIMGYGSREEL
+202 VRIMGYVSREEL

-221 FYFSS
+221 FYFSPS
-226 SDRQDFLEQCRSLG
+226 ERQEFLEQCLTLG

-255 AVWVLE
+255 SVWVLE
-261 NVKPVLGPDGAPTM
+261 NVETVPGRGGTPAM

-287 FAEMARSHAE
+287 SAETAHN
-297 KALTD
+297 KAQQALED

-318 LILDFQTGQI
+318 LILDFKTGQI
-328 ADVNPYL
+328 ADVNPFL

-342 HADFVGKKLWEIGPF
+342 HSEFVGKKLWEIGPF
-357 KDIPAARSAF
+357 KDIPASRSAF
-367 RELQQKGVIR
+367 SALQTKGVIR

-382 LETKDGRRISV
+382 LETKDGRRINV
-393 EFVSNVYNVD
+393 EFVSNVYPVD
-403 GMRVAQCNIRDITE
+403 GTQVVQCNVRDITE
-417 RVRAEAALKMSETQH
+417 RVQAEAALKISETHH
-432 RSLIDGAGHG
+432 RSVFEGAVHG
-442 ICRAT
+442 IYRGT
-447 LEGRFVEVN
+447 LDGRFLDVN

-465 SAAEEILKLNL
+465 SSTEEVLKLSVS
-476 AQDVFAEPEEGLRL
+476 QDVFAEPEEGLRL
-490 MHKWQLIGKIDEEV
+490 LHKWQVTAEIEEEV
-504 QWRRAD
+504 QWKRRD
-510 QRLITVRLNVRVLGG
+510 QRLITVRLSGRVLGS
-525 EQGMA
+525 EHQRPA
-530 GLEVIAVD
+530 GLEVIAED

-545 EEQMRQALKIEAV
+545 EEQLRQAQKIEAV

-580 DLLLEEAG
+580 ELLLEEAG
-588 ATEGLRRNVAEIKA
+588 TTEGLRRNVAEIKA
-602 ATQRAAS
+602 ATQRTAS

-616 LSRQQVLEPKVLDV
+616 LSRRQVLEPKVLDV

-646 ENIDLVPMLEP
+646 GNIDLVPVLEP
-657 NLQPVKVDPAQIQQ
+657 NLQQVKVDPAQIQQ

-683 MPEGGKV
+683 MPQGGKV

-703 AGRHIEVQP
+703 AGRHIEVRP
-712 GDYVMLAVSDNG
+712 GRYVMMAVSDNG
-724 SGIDEPTQARIFEPF
+724 SGIDEQTQARIFEPF
-739 FTTKQEGK
+739 FTTKQKGK

-772 LGEGTR
+772 LREGSR

-787 TAELEVKAQEDETTP
+787 VTELKVEDETP
-802 MQTEILSGTETV
+802 PLETEILSGTETV
-814 LVVEDQPALLRL
+814 LVVEDEPALRRL
-826 ISVCLG
+826 ISVSLE

-837 VLAAEDGAE
+837 VLAAEDGSE
-846 ALRILENNPGEID
+846 AIRILENNPGEID
-859 LVVSDIMMPKVNG
+859 LVVSDIMMPKLNG
-872 LELMKKA
+872 LELRKKA
-879 TLLRPEMRFLF
+879 TLLRPDMRFLF

-897 TIGRTAHLPPDAG
+897 TIGRTAHLPQDAG

-925 RELLNESDAGRRGAG
+925 RALLNETDVERGSTG

>member
-1 MPLPLPENEASR
+1 MQSPLPGNEAGRSR
-13 LGALWSYRILDTPPE
+13 VLWNYRILDTPPE
-28 ERFDDLARLAAYVC
+28 ERFDDLVRVATYIC
-42 GTPIGLIGLID
+42 GTPIGLVGLID
-53 NSREWFK
+53 AGREWFK
-60 SRVGWEVSEIPRE
+60 SRVGWDLSEIPRE
-73 ASIGT
+73 ISFGT
-78 YAILQPEVLVVSDT
+78 HTITQPDVLIVSDT
-92 LKDKRFARYQ
+92 LKDERFVRNQ
-102 MATRAGVRFYA
+102 LATQAGVRFYA

-119 PERYALGTLC
+119 PEGYALGTLS
-129 VMDHVPRALTEG
+129 VMDYVPRALTG
-141 QGRMLWTLARQ
+141 VQTRILWALARQ
-152 VMAHLEDQRGLG
+152 VMAHLEDRRDLG
-164 SNPGTE
+164 SNPE
-170 SHERYRR
+170 RDSYERYRR

-187 RTTLDGQVLDCNPAF
+187 RTTLDGQLLDCNPAF
-202 VRIMGYGSREEL
+202 VRIMGYVSREEL

-221 FYFSS
+221 FYFSPS
-226 SDRQDFLEQCRSLG
+226 ERQEFLEQCLTLG

-255 AVWVLE
+255 SVWVLE
-261 NVKPVLGPDGAPTM
+261 NVETVPGRGGTPAM

-287 FAEMARSHAE
+287 SAETAHN
-297 KALTD
+297 KAQQALED

-318 LILDFQTGQI
+318 LILDFKTGQI
-328 ADVNPYL
+328 ADVNPFL

-342 HADFVGKKLWEIGPF
+342 HSEFVGKKLWEIGPF
-357 KDIPAARSAF
+357 KDIPASRSAF
-367 RELQQKGVIR
+367 SALQTKGVIR

-382 LETKDGRRISV
+382 LETKDGRRINV
-393 EFVSNVYNVD
+393 EFVSNVYPVD
-403 GMRVAQCNIRDITE
+403 GTQVVQCNVRDITE
-417 RVRAEAALKMSETQH
+417 RVQAEAALKISETHH
-432 RSLIDGAGHG
+432 RSVFEGAVHG
-442 ICRAT
+442 IYRGT
-447 LEGRFVEVN
+447 LDGRFLDVN

-465 SAAEEILKLNL
+465 SSTEEVLKLSVS
-476 AQDVFAEPEEGLRL
+476 QDVFAEPEEGLRL
-490 MHKWQLIGKIDEEV
+490 LHKWQVTAEIEEEV
-504 QWRRAD
+504 QWKRRD
-510 QRLITVRLNVRVLGG
+510 QRLITVRLSGRVLGS
-525 EQGMA
+525 EHQRPA
-530 GLEVIAVD
+530 GLEVIAED

-545 EEQMRQALKIEAV
+545 EEQLRQAQKIEAV

-580 DLLLEEAG
+580 ELLLEEAG
-588 ATEGLRRNVAEIKA
+588 TTEGLRRNVAEIKA
-602 ATQRAAS
+602 ATQRTAS

-616 LSRQQVLEPKVLDV
+616 LSRRQVLEPKVLDV

-646 ENIDLVPMLEP
+646 GNIDLVPVLEP
-657 NLQPVKVDPAQIQQ
+657 NLQQVKVDPAQIQQ

-683 MPEGGKV
+683 MPQGGKV

-703 AGRHIEVQP
+703 GGRHIEVRP
-712 GDYVMLAVSDNG
+712 GRYVMLAVSDNG
-724 SGIDEPTQARIFEPF
+724 SGIDEQTQARIFEPF
-739 FTTKQEGK
+739 FTTKQKGK

-772 LGEGTR
+772 LREGSR

-787 TAELEVKAQEDETTP
+787 VTELKVEDETP
-802 MQTEILSGTETV
+802 PLETEILSGTETV
-814 LVVEDQPALLRL
+814 LVVEDEPALRRL
-826 ISVCLG
+826 ISVSLE

-837 VLAAEDGAE
+837 VLAAEDGSE
-846 ALRILENNPGEID
+846 AIRILENNPGEID
-859 LVVSDIMMPKVNG
+859 LVVSDIMMPKLNG
-872 LELMKKA
+872 LELRKKA
-879 TLLRPEMRFLF
+879 TLLRPDMRFLF

-897 TIGRTAHLPPDAG
+897 TIGRTAHLPQDAG

-925 RELLNESDAGRRGAG
+925 RALLNETDVERGSTG

>member
-1 MPLPLPENEASR
+1 MQFPLPENEASR

-28 ERFDDLARLAAYVC
+28 ECFDDLARLATYVC
-42 GTPIGLIGLID
+42 GTPIGLVGLVD
-53 NSREWFK
+53 ANRQWFK
-60 SRVGWEVSEIPRE
+60 SRIGWDVSEIPRE
-73 ASIGT
+73 VSFGT
-78 YAILQPEVLVVSDT
+78 HTILQHDVLIVSDT
-92 LKDKRFARYQ
+92 LKDERFAKNQ
-102 MATRAGVRFYA
+102 LATRAGVRFYA

-119 PERYALGTLC
+119 PERYALGTLS
-129 VMDHVPRALTEG
+129 VMDYVPRALTEG
-141 QGRMLWTLARQ
+141 QRHMLRTLARQ
-152 VMAHLEDQRGLG
+152 VMAHLDDQRALG
-164 SNPGTE
+164 SNPGTDA
-170 SHERYRR
+170 HERYRR
-177 FFESSVVGFY
+177 FFESSMVGFY
-187 RTTLDGQVLDCNPAF
+187 RTTVDGQVLDCNPAF
-202 VRIMGYGSREEL
+202 VRIMGYASREEL

-221 FYFSS
+221 FYFSPA
-226 SDRQDFLEQCRSLG
+226 DRLDFLEQCRSLG
-240 SLTNFASRL
+240 SLTNFVSRL

-261 NVKPVLGPDGAPTM
+261 NVKPVLGQDGAPTM

-287 FAEMARSHAE
+287 FAEMARSQAE
-297 KALTD
+297 KALKD

-318 LILDFQTGQI
+318 LILDFETGQI
-328 ADVNPYL
+328 VDVNPFL
-335 IEMLGYT
+335 IDMLGYT
-342 HADFVGKKLWEIGPF
+342 HDDFVGKKLWEIGLF
-357 KDIPAARSAF
+357 KDTAASRSTF
-367 RELQQKGVIR
+367 SELQTKGIIR

-382 LETKDGRRISV
+382 LETKDGRQVEV
-393 EFVSNVYNVD
+393 EFVSNVYAVD
-403 GMRVAQCNIRDITE
+403 GAQVVQCNIRDITK
-417 RVRAEAALKMSETQH
+417 RARAEAALKMSETQH
-432 RSLIDGAGHG
+432 RSLIEGAAHG

-465 SAAEEILKLNL
+465 SSAEEILKLSL
-476 AQDVFAEPEEGLRL
+476 ANDLFAKPEEGLRL
-490 MHKWQLIGKIDEEV
+490 MHKWQLTGKIEEEV
-504 QWRRAD
+504 QLRRGD
-510 QRLITVRLNVRVLGG
+510 QRLITVQLYVRVLGG
-525 EQGMA
+525 DQKMA
-530 GLEVIAVD
+530 GLEVVVVD

-580 DLLLEEAG
+580 ELLLEEAS

-616 LSRQQVLEPKVLDV
+616 LSRRQVLEPRVLDI

-636 THKLLRRLIP
+636 THKLLRRVIP
-646 ENIDLVPMLEP
+646 ENIDLVPVLEP

-683 MPEGGKV
+683 MPQGGKV

-697 ELDEEY
+697 ELNEEY

-712 GDYVMLAVSDNG
+712 GRYVMLAVSDNG
-724 SGIDEPTQARIFEPF
+724 SGIDAQTQARIFEPF

-772 LGEGTR
+772 LREGTR

-787 TAELEVKAQEDETTP
+787 VAERKVNVEEDETPP
-802 MQTEILSGTETV
+802 MQTEILSGTETM

-826 ISVCLG
+826 ISVCLE

-846 ALRILENNPGEID
+846 AMRILENNPGGID
-859 LVVSDIMMPKVNG
+859 LVVSDIMMPTLNG
-872 LELMKKA
+872 LELRKEA
-879 TLLRPEMRFLF
+879 ISLRPKIRFLF

-897 TIGRTAHLPPDAG
+897 TIGRTAQLPQDAG

-925 RELLNESDAGRRGAG
+925 RKLLNESDVGRGSTG

>member
-1 MPLPLPENEASR
+1 MQSPLPENEPGR
-13 LGALWSYRILDTPPE
+13 VEALRSYRILDTPPE

-53 NSREWFK
+53 SSREWFK
-60 SRVGWEVSEIPRE
+60 SKVGWDVSEIPRE

-78 YAILQPEVLVVSDT
+78 CAILQRDVLIVSDT
-92 LKDKRFARYQ
+92 LKDIHFAKNQ
-102 MATRAGVRFYA
+102 LATQAGVRFYA
-113 GAPLLT
+113 GVPLLT
-119 PERYALGTLC
+119 PEGYALGTLC

-141 QGRMLWTLARQ
+141 QGRVLWALARQ
-152 VMAHLEDQRGLG
+152 VMAHLAAQRDLG

-170 SHERYRR
+170 SYERYRR

-202 VRIMGYGSREEL
+202 VRIMGYASREEL

-221 FYFSS
+221 FYFSAS
-226 SDRQDFLEQCRSLG
+226 ERQDFLEQCRSLG

-255 AVWVLE
+255 SVWVLE
-261 NVKPVLGPDGAPTM
+261 NVEPVLGQDGTPAM

-287 FAEMARSHAE
+287 FAEAARNQVQR
-297 KALTD
+297 ALED

-318 LILDFQTGQI
+318 LILDFKTGQI
-328 ADVNPYL
+328 ADVNPFL

-342 HADFVGKKLWEIGPF
+342 HGEFVGKKLWEIGPF
-357 KDIPAARSAF
+357 KDIPASRSAF
-367 RELQQKGVIR
+367 SELQTKGVIR

-382 LETKDGRRISV
+382 LETKDGRRINV
-393 EFVSNVYNVD
+393 EFVSNVYPVD
-403 GMRVAQCNIRDITE
+403 GTQVVQCNIRDITE
-417 RVRAEAALKMSETQH
+417 RVRADAALKISETHH
-432 RSLIDGAGHG
+432 RSVFEGAVHG
-442 ICRAT
+442 IYRGT
-447 LEGRFVEVN
+447 LDGRFLEVN

-465 SAAEEILKLNL
+465 SSGEEVLKLSVSR
-476 AQDVFAEPEEGLRL
+476 DVFAEPEEGLRL
-490 MHKWQLIGKIDEEV
+490 LHKWQRTEEIEEEV
-504 QWRRAD
+504 QWKRRD
-510 QRLITVRLNVRVLGG
+510 QGLITVRLSGRVLRT
-525 EQGMA
+525 EHQRAA
-530 GLEVIAVD
+530 GLEVIAED

-545 EEQMRQALKIEAV
+545 EEQLRQAQKIEAV

-580 DLLLEEAG
+580 ELLLEEAG
-588 ATEGLRRNVAEIKA
+588 TTEGLRRNVAEIKA

-609 LTRQLLA
+609 VTRQLLA
-616 LSRQQVLEPKVLDV
+616 LSRRQVLEPKVLDI

-646 ENIDLVPMLEP
+646 GNIDLVPVLEP

-683 MPEGGKV
+683 MPQGGKV

-703 AGRHIEVQP
+703 ASRHIEVQP
-712 GDYVMLAVSDNG
+712 GRYVMLAVRDNG
-724 SGIDEPTQARIFEPF
+724 SGIDAQTQTRIFEPF

-772 LGEGTR
+772 LREGTR
-778 FRIYLPPTA
+778 FRIYLPPAAVT
-787 TAELEVKAQEDETTP
+787 ELKAEDETLP

-814 LVVEDQPALLRL
+814 LVVEDEPALRRL
-826 ISVCLG
+826 ISVSLE

-837 VLAAEDGAE
+837 VLAAEDGTE
-846 ALRILENNPGEID
+846 AIRILESNRSEID
-859 LVVSDIMMPKVNG
+859 LVVSDIMMPKLNG
-872 LELMKKA
+872 LELRKKA
-879 TLLRPEMRFLF
+879 ILLRPEMRFLF

-897 TIGRTAHLPPDAG
+897 TIGRTAHLPQDAG

-925 RELLNESDAGRRGAG
+925 RTLLNESDAGRGTTG